1 MSVVII
7 GGNERME
14 RLYQEACY
22 EHGCKKAKVFT
33 KVGGDMK
40 KILGAADLYIL
51 FTNTVSHQMV
61 NSALVEARKCNACVE
76 RCHSS
81 SLCALKGILKNHCP
95 GGCCT
100 K

>member
-14 RLYQEACY
+14 RMYQDACL

-33 KVGGDMK
+33 KTAGEMK
-40 KILGAADLYIL
+40 KKLGSADLYIL

-61 NSALVEARKCNACVE
+61 NSALGEAKKCNAIVE

-81 SLCALKGILKNHCP
+81 SLCALKAILKTHCP
-95 GGCCT
+95 EPICA